1 MPWVRVADES
11 AFFPQI
17 MGTRSDPLGDERI
30 VNEIFGFV
38 MRLAVMSGGLLT
50 DYVVD
55 AGTVESIG
63 GPRAQQLTA
72 ICVRAGLLEP
82 TTTPSGGQAVKIIQD
97 ERLLHL
103 RLRDE
108 IAWERQQAN
117 DTRDPRLAVPIRR
130 RDGDLCRYCGVT
142 VHWAG
147 RRSGR
152 TATFDHRIPGQAMT
166 VDTGVVACLSCNSA
180 RRDRP
185 GWDAEHPLLPVPA
198 SPYYTKSTRN
208 YLERNGVS
216 LDSQYK
222 DSSPS
227 VPAGGQPLTP
237 PGGVAQADTASVSP
251 ANRARS
257 QRVRDPLP
265 PAVSDGEK
273 NPRRLTPPG
282 GVAQADTASV
292 SPANRAR
299 SQRVR
304 DPLPPAVSDG
314 EKNPRRLTPPGGV
327 AQADT
332 ASVSPASDGAR
343 HAPPGVPA
351 PERRRADGAAQVTES
366 SFVGS
371 GKGRAGTGRGR
382 ARPGGRSKRRR
393 T

>member
-30 VNEIFGFV
+30 INEIFGFI

-55 AGTVESIG
+55 AGTIESIG

-82 TTTPSGGQAVKIIQD
+82 TTTPTGGQAVRIIQD

-152 TATFDHRIPGQAMT
+152 TATFDHRVPGQAMT

-208 YLERNGVS
+208 YLERNGVT
-216 LDSQYK
+216 LDSRDNY
-222 DSSPS
+222 SSPS

-237 PGGVAQADTASVSP
+237 PGVGAQADTASASP
-251 ANRARS
+251 ATRTRR
-257 QRVRDPLP
+257 QRVIDTSPTT
-265 PAVSDGEK
+265 AVSDGEK
-273 NPRRLTPPG
+273 KNRTLTPPG
-282 GVAQADTASV
+282 VGAQADTAS
-292 SPANRAR
+292 A
-299 SQRVR
+299 
-304 DPLPPAVSDG
+304 
-314 EKNPRRLTPPGGV
+314 
-327 AQADT
+327 
-332 ASVSPASDGAR
+332 SPASNGAR

-351 PERRRADGAAQVTES
+351 PERRCASSAHQVTET

-371 GKGRAGTGRGR
+371 GKGQGQAGAG
-382 ARPGGRSKRRR
+382 PGGEAGLSVDAHKGKTKGNSKIYLHP
-393 T
+393 TLD

>member
-82 TTTPSGGQAVKIIQD
+82 ATTPSGGQAVKIIQD

-208 YLERNGVS
+208 YLEHNGVS
-216 LDSQYK
+216 LDSQDK

-237 PGGVAQADTASVSP
+237 PGVGAQADTASGSP
-251 ANRARS
+251 ATRTRS
-257 QRVRDPLP
+257 QRVIDTSPAT
-265 PAVSDGEK
+265 AVSDGEK
-273 NPRRLTPPG
+273 KNRTLTPPG
-282 GVAQADTASV
+282 VGAQADTAS
-292 SPANRAR
+292 
-299 SQRVR
+299 
-304 DPLPPAVSDG
+304 G
-314 EKNPRRLTPPGGV
+314 
-327 AQADT
+327 
-332 ASVSPASDGAR
+332 SPASNGAR

-351 PERRRADGAAQVTES
+351 PERRCASSAHQVTET

-371 GKGRAGTGRGR
+371 GKGQGQAGAG
-382 ARPGGRSKRRR
+382 PGGEAGLSADAHKGKTKGNSKIYLHP
-393 T
+393 TLD

>member
-30 VNEIFGFV
+30 VNEVFGFI

-82 TTTPSGGQAVKIIQD
+82 TTTPTGGQAVRIVQD

-216 LDSQYK
+216 LDSQ
-222 DSSPS
+222 DNNSSPS
-227 VPAGGQPLTP
+227 VPAGGQPLTS
-237 PGGVAQADTASVSP
+237 PGGVAQADTASGSP
-251 ANRARS
+251 ANRACS
-257 QRVRDPLP
+257 QQVRDPLP

-273 NPRRLTPPG
+273 PPRRLTSPG
-282 GVAQADTASV
+282 GVAQADTAS
-292 SPANRAR
+292 
-299 SQRVR
+299 
-304 DPLPPAVSDG
+304 G
-314 EKNPRRLTPPGGV
+314 
-327 AQADT
+327 
-332 ASVSPASDGAR
+332 SPASDGAR

-351 PERRRADGAAQVTES
+351 PERRCASSAPQVSET
-366 SFVGS
+366 SFIGS
-371 GKGRAGTGRGR
+371 GRAKGRAGSGRVR
-382 ARPGGRSKRRR
+382 ARPGGRSKRQRA
-393 T
+393 